1 VYVELVIVFNKT
13 EVQMLPVTLLTGVD
27 EQLRAAVAGE
37 LLIGDTVLVEYDLT
51 GLVGGSVLRI
61 ARTAA
66 GVIDE
71 ELIRMGHPC
80 VSCALRGSLVPL
92 LVSIAAT
99 EKYGAA
105 IVSVPGA
112 GDTQA
117 LAEEIARDAGD
128 ELRVEAVLT
137 VLDPATFPADVSGD
151 DFIHDRGVPTAAE
164 DGRAIAEVLIRQV
177 EYANAVVLSGLTTA
191 ESGGEDIEAVRPRP
205 ASGQATGV
213 EAAAAAEQAVET
225 TRALALALNP
235 QALIRPATKAR
246 ELFGVR
252 LHDPDAAEAW
262 VEPGSIS
269 APLQTDG
276 PVRTLVWQSDR
287 PFHPERLY
295 DALEE
300 LVSTSARGK
309 GTVWLASQP
318 HSRLGWDSFGTNISL
333 GVLGPWL
340 ADLPIERW
348 SEVGQTHQ
356 ARSALEWHPE
366 HGDRASYLSITG
378 VDLDIWELERLLDG
392 CVLRTDESDKL
403 LADPF
408 APYLEGST
416 AA

>member
-1 VYVELVIVFNKT
+1 
-13 EVQMLPVTLLTGVD
+13 MLPVTLLTGVD
-27 EQLRAAVAGE
+27 ERIRAAVADE
-37 LLIGDTVLVEYDLT
+37 LLTGDTVLVEYDLT
-51 GLVGGSVLRI
+51 GLVGGSVVRI

-117 LAEEIARDAGD
+117 LAEEIARDAGA

-137 VLDPATFPADVSGD
+137 VLDPTTFPADVSGD

-177 EYANAVVLSGLTTA
+177 EYANAVILSGTT
-191 ESGGEDIEAVRPRP
+191 EI
-205 ASGQATGV
+205 
-213 EAAAAAEQAVET
+213 ET

-235 QALIRPATKAR
+235 QVLVRPASAAR

-262 VEPGSIS
+262 MEPGSIS

-276 PVRTLVWQSDR
+276 PVRTLVWQSAR

-318 HSRLGWDSFGTNISL
+318 HSRLGWDSFGTNIAL

-366 HGDRASYLSITG
+366 HGDRGSYLSITG
-378 VDLDIWELERLLDG
+378 VDLDIRELERLLDG
-392 CVLRTDESDKL
+392 CVLRTDESDLKL
-403 LADPF
+403 TDPF

>member
-1 VYVELVIVFNKT
+1 
-13 EVQMLPVTLLTGVD
+13 
-27 EQLRAAVAGE
+27 
-37 LLIGDTVLVEYDLT
+37 
-51 GLVGGSVLRI
+51 
-61 ARTAA
+61 
-66 GVIDE
+66 
-71 ELIRMGHPC
+71 
-80 VSCALRGSLVPL
+80 VSCAMRGSLVPL

-99 EKYGAA
+99 EKYDAA

-128 ELRVEAVLT
+128 ELRVDAVLT
-137 VLDPATFPADVSGD
+137 VLDPATFVADVSGED
-151 DFIHDRGVPTAAE
+151 LIHDRGVPTAAE

-177 EYANAVVLSGLTTA
+177 EYANAVILAGPDGAQTDESTA
-191 ESGGEDIEAVRPRP
+191 AV
-205 ASGQATGV
+205 
-213 EAAAAAEQAVET
+213 T
-225 TRALALALNP
+225 TRAVAVALNP
-235 QALIRPATKAR
+235 QAIVRGATAAA
-246 ELFGVR
+246 ELLGVR

-269 APLQTDG
+269 APLQSDER
-276 PVRTLVWQSDR
+276 VQTLVWHSDR

-300 LVSTSARGK
+300 LVASSVRGK

-318 HSRLGWDSFGTNISL
+318 HARLGWDSFGTNIAI
-333 GVLGPWL
+333 GVLGRWL
-340 ADLPIERW
+340 ADLPADRW

-356 ARSALEWHPE
+356 ARSALEWHPQ

-378 VDLDIWELERLLDG
+378 VGLDIWELERLLDG
-392 CVLRTDESDKL
+392 CVLRTDESDSK

>member
-1 VYVELVIVFNKT
+1 
-13 EVQMLPVTLLTGVD
+13 MLPVTLLTGAD
-27 EQLRAAVAGE
+27 DQIRAAAAGE
-37 LLIGDTVLVEYDLT
+37 LLAGDTVLVEYDLT
-51 GLVGGSVLRI
+51 GLVGGSVLRT

-80 VSCALRGSLVPL
+80 VSCAMRGSLVPL

-99 EKYGAA
+99 ERYGAA

-117 LAEEIARDAGD
+117 LAEEIAHDAGE
-128 ELRVEAVLT
+128 ELRVDAVLT

-151 DFIHDRGVPTAAE
+151 AFIHDRGIPTAAE

-177 EYANAVVLSGLTTA
+177 EYANAVILGEAQTAGAPEQAAANAPQPAAGPEEGDA
-191 ESGGEDIEAVRPRP
+191 ESA
-205 ASGQATGV
+205 AT
-213 EAAAAAEQAVET
+213 AVET
-225 TRALALALNP
+225 TRALASALNP
-235 QALIRPATKAR
+235 QALVRPMSAAR

-269 APLQTDG
+269 APLQTGG

-300 LVSTSARGK
+300 LVSSSARGK

-318 HSRLGWDSFGTNISL
+318 HARLGWDSFGTNIAL

-340 ADLPIERW
+340 ADLPPERW

-378 VDLDIWELERLLDG
+378 VGLDIWELERLLSG
-392 CVLRTDESDKL
+392 CVLRTGESEHQL
-403 LADPF
+403 TDPF